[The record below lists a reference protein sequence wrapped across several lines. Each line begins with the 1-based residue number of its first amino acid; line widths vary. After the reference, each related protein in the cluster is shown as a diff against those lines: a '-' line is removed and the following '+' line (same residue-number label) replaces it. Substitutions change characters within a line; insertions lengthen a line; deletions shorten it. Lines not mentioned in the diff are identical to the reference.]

1 MNLAFFFRAVLMAGG
16 ITLAAAGSLRA
27 QSPAPAGTPHPA
39 NPINEKVSGKEY
51 VLTHTSSYQPVPNG
65 QRNPFWPIGWVPS
78 AAGPAAVA
86 QQQVDVR
93 ADQFVVTSISVD
105 YPPLAVIN
113 GKTRGVGD
121 HIPVSADNREFV
133 LVKAISDGQVLLDY
147 RGHEL
152 RASTNKPLGGAR

>member
-1 MNLAFFFRAVLMAGG
+1 MKSLHLFRLPLVVGG
-16 ITLAAAGSLRA
+16 LLLSTVALVRA
-27 QSPAPAGTPHPA
+27 QAPAATPHPV
-39 NPINEKVSGKEY
+39 NSKVSGKEY
-51 VLTHTSSYQPVPNG
+51 VLSHTSNYQATPNG

-78 AAGPAAVA
+78 AAAPTAVA
-86 QQQVDVR
+86 QQQLDVR

-113 GKTRGVGD
+113 GKTRAVGD

-133 LVKAISDGQVLLDY
+133 LVKQILDGEVVLDY

-152 RASTNKPLGGAR
+152 RSFSGKPRLSR

>member
-1 MNLAFFFRAVLMAGG
+1 MNLASFFRAVSLSGG
-16 ITLAAAGSLRA
+16 LGLAAAGSLRA

-39 NPINEKVSGKEY
+39 NPVNAKVSGMEY
-51 VLTHTSSYQPVPNG
+51 GLTHTSSYQPVPNG
-65 QRNPFWPIGWVPS
+65 QRTPFWPIGWVPS

-86 QQQVDVR
+86 QPQLEVR

-133 LVKAISDGQVLLDY
+133 LVKAISDGEVLLDY

-152 RASTNKPLGGAR
+152 RALTNKPLGGAK